1 MSLEVIGYTVIIL
14 LVMILLSTIRIT
26 AYIESLNWRLKDI
39 EDNIT

>member
-1 MSLEVIGYTVIIL
+1 MSLEVIGYTIIIL
-14 LVMILLSTIRIT
+14 LAMILLSTIRIT

>member
-1 MSLEVIGYTVIIL
+1 MSLEVIGYTIIIL